1 MSPEISY
8 NNMNEDFTLDGKNA
22 VITGASSGIGL
33 EIAKMF
39 ARKGADIIAFDLEDS
54 PELKEYVSGQGKR
67 FLSCSGDITSKEVVQ
82 ETVNEAIGT
91 FGKIDI
97 LVNCAGVGYL
107 ESAEESTEHVWDLT
121 MAVNLTGA
129 VRMSLTVGKTMI
141 RNGGGSI
148 INIASQAGVVALE
161 RHLAYGTAKAGLI
174 QATKQLALEWGKY
187 NVRVN
192 AISPTIIL
200 TPMGSMNWNNEQGD
214 AFKQMIPSRRFGY
227 PREVAACAVY
237 LASDAASLFNG
248 ANLILDGGY
257 TIA

>member
-1 MSPEISY
+1 MVQEINFSEI
-8 NNMNEDFTLDGKNA
+8 NEDFNLEGKHA

-39 ARKGADIIAFDLEDS
+39 ARKGADVTAFDLEES
-54 PELKEYVSGQGKR
+54 LELKEYVISRGRQ
-67 FLSCSGDITSKEVVQ
+67 FLSCSGDITSKEVIAD
-82 ETVNEAIGT
+82 TVEAAIRA
-91 FGKIDI
+91 FGKIDV

-107 ESAEESTEHVWDLT
+107 ELAEDCTEHVWDLT

-129 VRMSLTVGKTMI
+129 VRMSLSVGKSMI
-141 RNGGGSI
+141 KNGGGSI

-200 TPMGSMNWNNEQGD
+200 TPMGSMNWNNEEGE
-214 AFKQMIPSRRFGY
+214 AFKQLIPSKRFGY

-257 TIA
+257 TIT

>member
-1 MSPEISY
+1 MMRELNFSE
-8 NNMNEDFTLDGKNA
+8 MNEDFNLDGKHA

-39 ARKGADIIAFDLEDS
+39 ARKGADVIAFDLEES
-54 PELKEYVSGQGKR
+54 LELKEYVISRGKR
-67 FLSCSGDITSKEVVQ
+67 FLSCSGDITSDEIIE
-82 ETVNEAIGT
+82 ETVASAVKE
-91 FGKIDI
+91 FGNIDI

-107 ESAEESTEHVWDLT
+107 ELAEDSTEHVWDLT

-129 VRMSLTVGKTMI
+129 VRMALSVGKTMI
-141 RNGGGSI
+141 KNGGGSI

-174 QATKQLALEWGKY
+174 HATKQLALEWGKH

-200 TPMGSMNWNNEQGD
+200 TPMGSMNWNNEEGE

-227 PREVAACAVY
+227 PGEVAACAVY

>member
-1 MSPEISY
+1 MQELNFSE
-8 NNMNEDFTLDGKNA
+8 MNENFNLDGKHA

-39 ARKGADIIAFDLEDS
+39 ARKGADVIAFDLEES
-54 PELKEYVSGQGKR
+54 LELKEYVISRGKR
-67 FLSCSGDITSKEVVQ
+67 FLSCSGDITSNEIIE
-82 ETVNEAIGT
+82 ETVASAVKE
-91 FGKIDI
+91 FGNIDV

-107 ESAEESTEHVWDLT
+107 ELAEDSTEHVWDLT

-129 VRMSLTVGKTMI
+129 VRMALSVGQTMI
-141 RNGGGSI
+141 KNGGGSI

-174 QATKQLALEWGKY
+174 HATKQLALEWGKY

-200 TPMGSMNWNNEQGD
+200 TPMGSMNWNNEEGE

-227 PREVAACAVY
+227 PGEVAACAVY
-237 LASDAASLFNG
+237 LASDAASLF
-248 ANLILDGGY
+248 Y
-257 TIA
+257 

>member
-1 MSPEISY
+1 MKQEICYSDI
-8 NNMNEDFTLDGKNA
+8 NEDFTLEGKHA
-22 VITGASSGIGL
+22 LITGASSGIGF
-33 EIAKMF
+33 EIARMF
-39 ARKGADIIAFDLEDS
+39 ARKGADVTAFDLEES
-54 PELKEYVSGQGKR
+54 IELKEYVMGMGKR
-67 FLSCSGDITSKEVVQ
+67 FLSCSGDITSQEVIT
-82 ETVNEAIGT
+82 ETVEAATGE
-91 FGKIDI
+91 FGKIDV

-107 ESAEESTEHVWDLT
+107 EAAEESTEHVWDLT

-129 VRMSLTVGKTMI
+129 VRMSVSVGKTMI
-141 RNGGGSI
+141 KNGGGSI

-200 TPMGSMNWNNEQGD
+200 TPMGSMNWNNEEGE
-214 AFKQMIPSRRFGY
+214 AFKQLIPSRRFGY
-227 PREVAACAVY
+227 PGEVAACAVY

>member
-1 MSPEISY
+1 MQEINFSD
-8 NNMNEDFTLDGKNA
+8 MNEDFNLDGKHA

-39 ARKGADIIAFDLEDS
+39 ARKGADVIAFDLEES
-54 PELKEYVSGQGKR
+54 LELKEYVISRGKK
-67 FLSCSGDITSKEVVQ
+67 FLSCSGDITSDEIIE
-82 ETVNEAIGT
+82 ETVASAVKE
-91 FGKIDI
+91 FGNIDV

-107 ESAEESTEHVWDLT
+107 ELAEDSTEHVWDLT

-129 VRMSLTVGKTMI
+129 VRMALSVGKTMI
-141 RNGGGSI
+141 KNGGGSI

-161 RHLAYGTAKAGLI
+161 RHLSYGTAKAGLI
-174 QATKQLALEWGKY
+174 HATKQLALEWGKY

-200 TPMGSMNWNNEQGD
+200 TPMGSMNWNNEEGE
-214 AFKQMIPSRRFGY
+214 AFKKMIPSRRFGY
-227 PREVAACAVY
+227 PGEVAACAVY

>member
-1 MSPEISY
+1 MRELNFSE
-8 NNMNEDFTLDGKNA
+8 MNEDFNLDGKHA

-39 ARKGADIIAFDLEDS
+39 ARKGADVIAFDLEES
-54 PELKEYVSGQGKR
+54 LELKEYVISRGKR
-67 FLSCSGDITSKEVVQ
+67 FLSCSGDITSDEIIE
-82 ETVNEAIGT
+82 ETVASVVKE
-91 FGKIDI
+91 FGNIDV

-107 ESAEESTEHVWDLT
+107 ELAEDSTEHVWDLT

-129 VRMSLTVGKTMI
+129 VRMALSVGKTMI
-141 RNGGGSI
+141 KNGGGSI

-174 QATKQLALEWGKY
+174 HATKQLALEWGKH

-200 TPMGSMNWNNEQGD
+200 TPMGSMNWNNEEGE

-227 PREVAACAVY
+227 PGEVAACAVY